1 MVKITHNIL
10 KVIVALIITMAFAC
24 SSNDDQKDISDIELN
39 DTNIGVE
46 ALKQRQFEQVYQNE
60 ISILLSEL
68 VAKTEGMVL
77 KAKLFQNIQNANNL
91 NDLQKAWKD
100 LQFTWKALEL
110 YDIGP
115 VAQTFISFELNR
127 WPTDVVK
134 IEATISDDEVINEAF
149 VNSKGS
155 SQKGISALEYL
166 LFFETSSLSAIE
178 RFTSSES
185 GIRNVAYLV
194 AVSENLKTNVERYK
208 EAWEQY
214 KARFMMATET
224 GINGSQNRLINAMI
238 TLTED
243 IVLEKLGVPLGDKD
257 GGEIVANEV
266 ESPYAEFS
274 KEIIQS
280 HVTAMEELF
289 TGNFNGISEE
299 NVGFSNFLI
308 LNGRKDLVN
317 SFEKAFADC
326 KTKLNAIEG
335 SLAKELVRNKSA
347 VLELKDSFVI
357 LKRLLEVDMASALGF
372 TITLNDNDGD

>member
-1 MVKITHNIL
+1 MKTKDKVVRVLMVL
-10 KVIVALIITMAFAC
+10 AVAMIFGC
-24 SSNDDQKDISDIELN
+24 SSNDDQKETSEKEVINKDVAI
-39 DTNIGVE
+39 
-46 ALKQRQFEQVYQNE
+46 LKRKQFEQIYQHE
-60 ISILLSEL
+60 ISVLLATLDTKAEEIVL
-68 VAKTEGMVL
+68 QAKS
-77 KAKLFQNIQNANNL
+77 FQNTQNANSL
-91 NDLQKAWKD
+91 NDLQAAWKE
-100 LQFTWKALEL
+100 LQLIWKPLEL

-115 VAQTFISFELNR
+115 VSQTFISFELNR
-127 WPTDVVK
+127 WPTDVSK
-134 IEATISDDEVINEAF
+134 IEDTILSDEVINEAF

-166 LFFETSSLSAIE
+166 LFFETDSLSPLA

-194 AVSENLKTNVERYK
+194 AVTENLKTNVERYK

-224 GINGSQNRLINAMI
+224 GISGSQNRLINTMI
-238 TLTED
+238 SLTED
-243 IVLEKLGVPLGDKD
+243 IILEKLGVPLGDKD
-257 GGEIVANEV
+257 GGEIATNTV

-308 LNGRKDLVN
+308 LNERQDLVN
-317 SFEKAFADC
+317 SFEKAFVDC

-335 SLAKELVRNKSA
+335 SLAKELVLNKLA
-347 VLELKDSFVI
+347 VLELKDSFVT

>member
-1 MVKITHNIL
+1 MMKTKDKVVRVLMVL
-10 KVIVALIITMAFAC
+10 AVAMIFGC
-24 SSNDDQKDISDIELN
+24 SSNDDQKETSEKEVINKDVAI
-39 DTNIGVE
+39 
-46 ALKQRQFEQVYQNE
+46 LKRKQFEQIYQHE
-60 ISILLSEL
+60 ISVLLATLDTKAEEIVL
-68 VAKTEGMVL
+68 QAKS
-77 KAKLFQNIQNANNL
+77 FQNTQNANSL
-91 NDLQKAWKD
+91 NDLQAAWKE
-100 LQFTWKALEL
+100 LQLIWKPLEL

-115 VAQTFISFELNR
+115 VSQTFISFELNR
-127 WPTDVVK
+127 WPTDVSK
-134 IEATISDDEVINEAF
+134 IEDTILSDEVINEAF

-166 LFFETSSLSAIE
+166 LFFETDSLSPLA

-194 AVSENLKTNVERYK
+194 AVTENLKTNVERYK

-224 GINGSQNRLINAMI
+224 GISGSQNRLINTMI
-238 TLTED
+238 SLTED
-243 IVLEKLGVPLGDKD
+243 IILEKLGVPLGDKD
-257 GGEIVANEV
+257 GGEIATNTV

-308 LNGRKDLVN
+308 LNERQDLVN
-317 SFEKAFADC
+317 SFEKAFVDC

-335 SLAKELVRNKSA
+335 SLAKELVLNKLA
-347 VLELKDSFVI
+347 VLELKDSFVT